1 MDEYSVRLQEPLQS
15 DLSVEKKA
23 ELIVRCLLEKAGS
36 QVEYDRDGVD
46 LKASCNGKT
55 TRIEVKGTKA
65 KDIAWNKLKVSSL
78 KSYKALKSGSASMYR
93 VVDVESK
100 NLKIYVL
107 EHGRDFRL
115 EPEPRWSVKPANS
128 RDQDRYPLRGIPYR
142 YDRPSDPPIPLEDWE
157 EKFLEKW
164 DARLNVRS

>member
-1 MDEYSVRLQEPLQS
+1 MPLQDTDPTPS
-15 DLSVEKKA
+15 FGGFGL
-23 ELIVRCLLEKAGS
+23 R
-36 QVEYDRDGVD
+36 Q
-46 LKASCNGKT
+46 KT
-55 TRIEVKGTKA
+55 LHGT
-65 KDIAWNKLKVSSL
+65 KLKVSSL

-142 YDRPSDPPIPLEDWE
+142 YDRPSDPPIPLEEWE
-157 EKFLEKW
+157 VKFLEKW
-164 DARLNVRS
+164 GARLNVRS